1 MRPMPGSRDRGRD
14 DPRGELRR
22 QEVLG
27 TEAVYRIVDV
37 QGELVEVEVVRAPGL
52 APGRRLRLT
61 ADAVQRMQLIE

>member
-1 MRPMPGSRDRGRD
+1 MPGSRHRGRDD

-22 QEVLG
+22 HEVLG

-61 ADAVQRMQLIE
+61 ADAVKRMQLVE